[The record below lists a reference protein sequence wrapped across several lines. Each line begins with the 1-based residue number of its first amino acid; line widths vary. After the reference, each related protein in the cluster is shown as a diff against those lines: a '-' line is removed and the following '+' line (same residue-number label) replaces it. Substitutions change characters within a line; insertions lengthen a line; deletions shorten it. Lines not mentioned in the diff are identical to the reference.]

1 MARPYDVI
9 VYGASGFTGT
19 LVSEYLATKYDGK
32 ARAILPS
39 IKFTNMHVIVYNCNY
54 NTQRRIALVC

>member
-39 IKFTNMHVIVYNCNY
+39 IMTDSYKYLDND
-54 NTQRRIALVC
+54 R